1 MNQLNSWW
9 RETTGSRVTPSMYLD
24 SFGETL
30 YMVGISLFI
39 GALVGIPL
47 ALALVITRPGG
58 LRPNKTVYSILN
70 VLVNIVRSLPF
81 IILLVAISPFT
92 RVIAG
97 TAIGT
102 TAALVPLTIYIAP
115 FIARVIE
122 QSLLEVKPGITEAA
136 ESMGAT
142 MGQTIR
148 YFLLPEAKS
157 SIILAVTTATVG
169 LISATAMAGTIGGGG
184 VGDLAISY
192 GYQQFDS
199 VAMLTTVIILIIVV
213 QAIQSIGNALAR
225 RARA

>member
-9 RETTGSRVTPSMYLD
+9 RDRTGSRVTPSMYLD

-30 YMVGISLFI
+30 YMVGVSLFI
-39 GALVGIPL
+39 GALLGIPL
-47 ALALVITRPGG
+47 ALVLVITRPGG
-58 LRPNKTVYSILN
+58 LKPNKAIYGVLN
-70 VLVNIVRSLPF
+70 VLVNIIRSLPF
-81 IILLVAISPFT
+81 IILLVAITPFT

-102 TAALVPLTIYIAP
+102 TAALVPLTLYIAP
-115 FIARVIE
+115 FIARLIE

-136 ESMGAT
+136 NSMGASL
-142 MGQTIR
+142 MQTVR
-148 YFLLPEAKS
+148 YFLLAEAKA
-157 SIILAVTTATVG
+157 SIILAVTTATIG

-199 VAMLTTVIILIIVV
+199 LAMLLTVVILIIVV
-213 QAIQSIGNALAR
+213 QAIQSLGNSLAH

>member
-9 RETTGSRVTPSMYLD
+9 RDTTGSRVTPEMYID

-30 YMVGISLFI
+30 YMVGISLFL
-39 GALVGIPL
+39 GALLGIPL
-47 ALALVITRPGG
+47 ALAFVITRPGG
-58 LRPNKTVYSILN
+58 LKPNKVVYSILN
-70 VLVNIVRSLPF
+70 VVVNIIRSLPF

-102 TAALVPLTIYIAP
+102 TAALVPLTLYIAP
-115 FIARVIE
+115 FIARLIE
-122 QSLLEVKPGITEAA
+122 QSLLEVNPGITEAA
-136 ESMGAT
+136 DSMGASLF
-142 MGQTIR
+142 QTIR

-157 SIILAVTTATVG
+157 SIILAVTTATIG

-199 VAMLTTVIILIIVV
+199 VAMLTTVVLLIIIV
-213 QAIQSIGNALAR
+213 QAIQSLGNTLAR